1 MGILLNE
8 ELMQGIKLGKETNVK
23 MLIEAGAD
31 VNSPDKSGEAPLLAA
46 CITAKPEIV
55 KTLIKAGA
63 KTDVKTSIGIS
74 PLSYATMIGNYEIYD
89 LLTKAGAKID
99 NKDLKLKESFYFS
112 MFFGSLKIS
121 EDLLKKGFDPN
132 YFSEG
137 MTPLMAAA
145 SDNQDK
151 TVKLLLDY
159 GTDKNLKAK
168 DGKTAYD
175 LAGNQE
181 IKDML
186 TAKATQK

>member
-31 VNSPDKSGEAPLLAA
+31 VNSPDKSGEVPLLAA

-99 NKDLKLKESFYFS
+99 NKDLKLKESFFFS
-112 MFFGSLKIS
+112 MFFGSLKKVI
-121 EDLLKKGFDPN
+121 
-132 YFSEG
+132 
-137 MTPLMAAA
+137 
-145 SDNQDK
+145 
-151 TVKLLLDY
+151 KL
-159 GTDKNLKAK
+159 
-168 DGKTAYD
+168 
-175 LAGNQE
+175 
-181 IKDML
+181 
-186 TAKATQK
+186 